1 MPGAGV
7 RDPERIDRDR
17 RRARVVETW
26 RPNGYDTR
34 MPTYEKTYLKD
45 IVSQEL
51 SRAQRSLGDV
61 ASTSAIEIRPSERPE
76 FGDYSTNLAMIEA
89 KASGRVPRTVAEALI
104 AALAETLSAAGIV
117 KAEVA
122 GPGFVNLFLSP
133 ECIRSAL
140 RSVLADG
147 DEYGSSPRGKG
158 VRLQVEFVSSNP
170 TGPLTVGHGRQAV
183 LGDVLAALYER
194 LGYDVQREYYFND
207 QGRQVD
213 LLAESL
219 WIRYREL
226 FGESREIP
234 EGGYQGEY
242 LQDLAVE
249 VRAVVGDA
257 HVAFDETTKRVFRQ
271 EAVTRISDG
280 IRKDLVALGIHFDCF
295 FSEAT
300 LHDSGKVVDALAKLR
315 THDVVY
321 DEDGAVWLRAEDFGG
336 AKNSVLIRSDGRP
349 TYMMVDIAYH
359 MDKRDRGFERVI
371 DVQGADHQVEQ
382 TCVKAALRAL
392 GIPETFLRYAV
403 HQFVSL
409 KQGGAVQRMSTRA
422 GRFVTLR
429 DLLDEVGAD
438 VVRYFMISRKPEAHL
453 EFDLD
458 LAKSQSL
465 DNPATT
471 IQYAHTRIAS
481 LFRKAG
487 ALTEG
492 LETADLSP
500 LVSADDL
507 SLIKK
512 LDLFPEIVKTAAESF
527 APHLLAEYALE
538 VARAFHAYYDRFRI
552 LGEANDVARARL
564 ALLAA
569 VHLVLAQSLRILGM
583 TAPEEM

>member
-1 MPGAGV
+1 
-7 RDPERIDRDR
+7 
-17 RRARVVETW
+17 
-26 RPNGYDTR
+26 

-45 IVSQEL
+45 IVSREL
-51 SRAQRSLGDV
+51 LQAYRTLGNVAERSAV
-61 ASTSAIEIRPSERPE
+61 EIRPSERPE

-89 KASGRVPRTVAEALI
+89 KASGKAPRQVAEALT
-104 AALAETLSAAGIV
+104 AALAETLAATGIT

-133 ECIRSAL
+133 ECVRSSL
-140 RSVLADG
+140 RGVLADG
-147 DEYGSSPRGKG
+147 DDYGGSRKG
-158 VRLQVEFVSSNP
+158 EGLRLQVEFVSSNP

-194 LGYDVQREYYFND
+194 LGYNVTREYYFND
-207 QGRQVD
+207 EGRQVD

-242 LQDLAVE
+242 LKGLAVE
-249 VRAVVGDA
+249 VRSRVGDEHRELNA
-257 HVAFDETTKRVFRQ
+257 ATLMLFRA
-271 EAVTRISDG
+271 EAVTRISAG
-280 IRKDLVALGIHFDCF
+280 IREDLVALGIRFDSF
-295 FSEAT
+295 FSETT
-300 LHDSGKVVDALAKLR
+300 LHRDGKVDAALAELR
-315 THDVVY
+315 AHGAVY
-321 DEDGAVWLRAEDFGG
+321 DEGGAVWLRAEDFGG

-359 MDKRDRGFERVI
+359 MDKRSRGFERVI

-422 GRFVTLR
+422 GRFITLR
-429 DLLDEVGAD
+429 DLLGEVGPD

-487 ALTEG
+487 VKTISTDVNLAP
-492 LETADLSP
+492 LEAREELE
-500 LVSADDL
+500 
-507 SLIKK
+507 LIKK
-512 LDLFPEIVKTAAESF
+512 LDLFPEILETAAISF
-527 APHLLAEYALE
+527 APHLVAEYALD
-538 VARAFHAYYDRFRI
+538 VARSFHAYYDKFRV
-552 LGEANDVARARL
+552 LGEADEVVAARL
-564 ALLAA
+564 ALLAG
-569 VHLVLAQSLRILGM
+569 VRIVLARALRVLGM

>member
-1 MPGAGV
+1 
-7 RDPERIDRDR
+7 
-17 RRARVVETW
+17 
-26 RPNGYDTR
+26 
-34 MPTYEKTYLKD
+34 
-45 IVSQEL
+45 
-51 SRAQRSLGDV
+51 
-61 ASTSAIEIRPSERPE
+61 
-76 FGDYSTNLAMIEA
+76 
-89 KASGRVPRTVAEALI
+89 
-104 AALAETLSAAGIV
+104 
-117 KAEVA
+117 
-122 GPGFVNLFLSP
+122 
-133 ECIRSAL
+133 
-140 RSVLADG
+140 
-147 DEYGSSPRGKG
+147 
-158 VRLQVEFVSSNP
+158 VEFVSSNP

-242 LQDLAVE
+242 LKEIAAE
-249 VRAVVGDA
+249 VQRTVGDEFA
-257 HVAFDETTKRVFRQ
+257 TFDGEAKRRFRN
-271 EAVTRISDG
+271 EAVTRISEG
-280 IRKDLVALGIHFDCF
+280 IRTDLQALGIRFDVY
-295 FSEAT
+295 FSEGS
-300 LHDSGKVVDALAKLR
+300 LHEAGKVDAALALLR
-315 THDVVY
+315 QHGAAY
-321 DEDGAVWLRAEDFGG
+321 DKDGAVWLRADHVPGG
-336 AKNSVLIRSDGRP
+336 KDSVLIRSDGRP
-349 TYMMVDIAYH
+349 TYLMVDIAYH
-359 MDKRDRGFERVI
+359 IDKRARGFDRVV
-371 DVQGADHQVEQ
+371 DVQGADHVVEQ
-382 TCVKAALRAL
+382 ACMKAALAAL
-392 GIPETFLRYAV
+392 GFPPDFLSYAV

-487 ALTEG
+487 GLGEG
-492 LETADLSP
+492 IESADLTP
-500 LVSADDL
+500 LDSVDDL

-512 LDLFPEIVKTAAESF
+512 LDLFPEIVRTAGEAFS
-527 APHLLAEYALE
+527 PHLLAEYALD
-538 VARAFHAYYDRFRI
+538 VSRAFHGYYDRHRV
-552 LGEANDVARARL
+552 LGEADAVVRARL
-564 ALLAA
+564 ALLAGA
-569 VHLVLAQSLRILGM
+569 RIVLAESLHILGM

>member
-1 MPGAGV
+1 
-7 RDPERIDRDR
+7 
-17 RRARVVETW
+17 
-26 RPNGYDTR
+26 

-45 IVSQEL
+45 IVSREL
-51 SRAQRSLGDV
+51 SRAQRSLSDV
-61 ASTSAIEIRPSERPE
+61 AGTSAIEIRPSERPE

-89 KASGRVPRTVAEALI
+89 KASGRVPRKVAEALT
-104 AALAETLSAAGIV
+104 AALVKTLSAAGIA

-133 ECIRSAL
+133 ACIRSAL
-140 RSVLADG
+140 RSLLADG
-147 DEYGSSPRGKG
+147 DEYGGSQRGGG

-219 WIRYREL
+219 WVRYREL
-226 FGESREIP
+226 FGESRDIP

-242 LQDLAVE
+242 LKDMAAE
-249 VRAVVGDA
+249 VRAVVGDGHA
-257 HVAFDETTKRVFRQ
+257 ELNADTLMVFRA
-271 EAVTRISDG
+271 EAVTRISAD
-280 IRKDLVALGIHFDCF
+280 IREDLAALGIRFDSF

-300 LHDSGKVVDALAKLR
+300 LHDSGKVVDALAALR
-315 THDVVY
+315 ACDAAY
-321 DEDGAVWLRAEDFGG
+321 DKDGAVWLRADHVPGG
-336 AKNSVLIRSDGRP
+336 KDSVLLRSDGRP
-349 TYMMVDIAYH
+349 TYLMVDIAYH
-359 MDKRDRGFERVI
+359 IEKRARGFDRVV
-371 DVQGADHQVEQ
+371 DVQGADHVVEQ
-382 TCVKAALRAL
+382 ACMKAALRAL
-392 GIPETFLRYAV
+392 GFPPDFLSYAV

-429 DLLDEVGAD
+429 DLLGEVGSD

-453 EFDLD
+453 DFDLD

-465 DNPATT
+465 DNPATY
-471 IQYAHTRIAS
+471 IQYAHTRISS

-487 ALTEG
+487 VETISPDVNLAP
-492 LETADLSP
+492 LEAREELE
-500 LVSADDL
+500 
-507 SLIKK
+507 LIKK
-512 LDLFPEIVKTAAESF
+512 LDLFPEVLETAAISF
-527 APHLLAEYALE
+527 APHLVAEYALD
-538 VARAFHAYYDRFRI
+538 VARSFHAYYDRFRV
-552 LGEANDVARARL
+552 LGEAEGVIAARL
-564 ALLAA
+564 ALLHA
-569 VHLVLAQSLRILGM
+569 VRIVLARSLRVLGM

>member
-1 MPGAGV
+1 
-7 RDPERIDRDR
+7 
-17 RRARVVETW
+17 
-26 RPNGYDTR
+26 

-45 IVSQEL
+45 MVSREL
-51 SRAQRSLGDV
+51 LQAYRSLGDV
-61 ASTSAIEIRPSERPE
+61 AGATAVEIRPSERPE
-76 FGDYSTNLAMIEA
+76 FGDYSTNLAMTEA
-89 KASGRVPRTVAEALI
+89 KASGRAPRHIAEALV
-104 AALAETLSAAGIV
+104 AALAKTASTTGIA

-140 RSVLADG
+140 RSLLAEG
-147 DEYGSSPRGKG
+147 EEYGCSQKG
-158 VRLQVEFVSSNP
+158 EALQLQVEFVSSNP

-183 LGDVLAALYER
+183 LGDVLAALHER

-226 FGESREIP
+226 FGESHEIP

-242 LQDLAVE
+242 LKDMAVE
-249 VRAVVGDA
+249 VRPVVGDGYEEFNA
-257 HVAFDETTKRVFRQ
+257 DTLMVFRA
-271 EAVTRISDG
+271 EAVTRISAG
-280 IRKDLVALGIHFDCF
+280 IREDLVALGVDFKGRF

-300 LHDSGKVVDALAKLR
+300 LHDSGKVDAALKELR
-315 THDVVY
+315 AHDAVY
-321 DEDGAVWLRAEDFGG
+321 DEGGAVWLRAEDFGG
-336 AKNSVLIRSDGRP
+336 AKDSVLIRSDGRP

-429 DLLDEVGAD
+429 DLLDEVGPD

-465 DNPATT
+465 DNPATY
-471 IQYAHTRIAS
+471 IQYAHTRIVS

-487 ALTEG
+487 VDTI
-492 LETADLSP
+492 
-500 LVSADDL
+500 SADVDL
-507 SLIKK
+507 APLEAREELDLVKK
-512 LDLFPEIVKTAAESF
+512 LDLFPEVLDTAATSF
-527 APHLLAEYALE
+527 APHLVAEYALD
-538 VARAFHAYYDRFRI
+538 VARSFHAYYDRFRV
-552 LGEANDVARARL
+552 LGEADAVIAARL
-564 ALLAA
+564 ALLHA
-569 VHLVLAQSLRILGM
+569 VRIVLAQSLGILGM
-583 TAPEEM
+583 TAPKEM

>member
-1 MPGAGV
+1 
-7 RDPERIDRDR
+7 
-17 RRARVVETW
+17 
-26 RPNGYDTR
+26 

-45 IVSQEL
+45 MVANALLDAYRTLHNVEPIVTWEV
-51 SRAQRSLGDV
+51 RAGD
-61 ASTSAIEIRPSERPE
+61 RPE
-76 FGDYSTNLAMIEA
+76 FGDYATNLAMLQA
-89 KASGRVPRTVAEALI
+89 RASGLVPQQ
-104 AALAETLSAAGIV
+104 LAKDLKEELSAAMTSGGMR
-117 KAEVA
+117 AEVA
-122 GPGFVNLFLSP
+122 GPGFINVFLEPSS
-133 ECIRSAL
+133 IHRAL
-140 RSVLADG
+140 QEILQEWDSYGPRPDG
-147 DEYGSSPRGKG
+147 TGQT
-158 VRLQVEFVSSNP
+158 LQVEFVSSNP

-183 LGDVLAALYER
+183 LGAVLAALYER
-194 LGYDVQREYYFND
+194 LGYKVKREYYFND

-226 FGESREIP
+226 FGESHEIP
-234 EGGYQGEY
+234 EGGYHGEY
-242 LQDLAVE
+242 LKDMAVD
-249 VRAVVGDA
+249 VRAVVGDG
-257 HVAFDETTKRVFRQ
+257 HVEFDADTLVIFRAQ
-271 EAVTRISDG
+271 AVTRISEG
-280 IRKDLVALGIHFDCF
+280 IRADLQALGIRFDVF

-300 LHDSGKVVDALAKLR
+300 LHREGKVDAALAKLR
-315 THDVVY
+315 ERDAAY
-321 DEDGAVWLRAEDFGG
+321 DKDGAVWLRADHVPGG
-336 AKNSVLIRSDGRP
+336 KDSVLLRSDGRP
-349 TYMMVDIAYH
+349 TYLMVDIAYH
-359 MDKRDRGFERVI
+359 IDKRARGFNRVI
-371 DVQGADHQVEQ
+371 DVQGADHVVEQ
-382 TCVKAALRAL
+382 ACMKAALGAL
-392 GIPETFLRYAV
+392 GFPPDFLGYAV

-409 KQGGAVQRMSTRA
+409 KQSGEVQRMSTRA

-429 DLLDEVGAD
+429 DLLGEIGPD

-465 DNPATT
+465 DNPATY

>member
-1 MPGAGV
+1 MTAY
-7 RDPERIDRDR
+7 RLE
-17 RRARVVETW
+17 
-26 RPNGYDTR
+26 
-34 MPTYEKTYLKD
+34 TYLKD
-45 IVSQEL
+45 FV
-51 SRAQRSLGDV
+51 RACVIESYRAAPGVVPAGGADEQARLDRFDV
-61 ASTSAIEIRPSERPE
+61 RPSDRPE
-76 FGDYSTNLAMIEA
+76 FGDYSANLAMLEA
-89 KASGRVPRTVAEALI
+89 KARGVAPRQ
-104 AALAETLSAAGIV
+104 LAEGITRELV
-117 KAEVA
+117 ARFAQDGIQRAEVA
-122 GPGFVNLFLSP
+122 GPGFINVTLEPS
-133 ECIRSAL
+133 CIHGAL
-140 RSVLADG
+140 RALLSAG
-147 DEYGSSPRGKG
+147 AAYGSWARGAG
-158 VRLQVEFVSSNP
+158 RRLQVEFVSSNP

-183 LGDVLAALYER
+183 LGDILAALYER

-242 LQDLAVE
+242 LKDMAVE
-249 VRAVVGDA
+249 VRPIVDDGHKEFNAD
-257 HVAFDETTKRVFRQ
+257 TLMIFRA
-271 EAVTRISDG
+271 EAVTRISAG
-280 IRKDLVALGIHFDCF
+280 IRKDLVALGIQFDCF

-300 LHDSGKVVDALAKLR
+300 LHDGGKVVDALAELR
-315 THDVVY
+315 AHDVVY

-392 GIPETFLRYAV
+392 GIPETFLSYAV

-465 DNPATT
+465 DNPATY

-487 ALTEG
+487 GLGEG
-492 LETADLSP
+492 IESADLTP
-500 LVSADDL
+500 LDSVDDL

-512 LDLFPEIVKTAAESF
+512 LDLFPEIVRTAGEAFS
-527 APHLLAEYALE
+527 PHLLAEYALD
-538 VARAFHAYYDRFRI
+538 VSRAFHAYYDRHRV
-552 LGEANDVARARL
+552 LGEADAVVRARL
-564 ALLAA
+564 ALLAGA
-569 VHLVLAQSLRILGM
+569 RIVLAESLHILGM